1 MIFDGIFCINRV
13 PSKSGTPYVLL
24 LTGLEEVQNE
34 MGNFESI
41 SFVFADLSQIK
52 NLVLEEHVMV
62 EGEMVGVDN
71 SSSFQVPIFRMNRV
85 AKIEHPED
93 WDEEYSDF
101 IPYFSGMARASCD
114 LARWES
120 GISDFTHYGK

>member
-13 PSKSGTPYVLL
+13 PVKSGTPYVLL

-71 SSSFQVPIFRMNRV
+71 SSSFQVP
-85 AKIEHPED
+85 A
-93 WDEEYSDF
+93 
-101 IPYFSGMARASCD
+101 YFSGMARASCD